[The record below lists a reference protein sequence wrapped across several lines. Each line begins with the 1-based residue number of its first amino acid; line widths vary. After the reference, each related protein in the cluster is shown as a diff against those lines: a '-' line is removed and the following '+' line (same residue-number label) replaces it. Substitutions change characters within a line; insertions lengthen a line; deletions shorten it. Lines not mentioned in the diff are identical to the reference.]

1 MSGHPRTTEVSADAA
16 RLWLVPA
23 LVLALTLGLTLFA
36 WHRSRASEDAR
47 EAERFEEEL
56 MQAQV
61 TINRATAG
69 YINSLRTVQAYLH
82 TQREFFPNAW
92 RTLVRGMEW
101 KKRFPAL
108 LDFGVAASEEDGV
121 LRVVFAESRAE
132 HGWHQPGADFAENE
146 RYVRVTRAAAQQ
158 HSPQATE
165 IFELAP
171 GQRGVVLFIPLWQD
185 GLPFR
190 NDGTSAAVR
199 GFVFAS
205 MDPAAFYS
213 EWIETLPHQP
223 LNLELVGS
231 HPMNQP
237 PLVVGRGQAFERVI
251 TLPGVGQPWDVRCTR
266 GPGFADVAAHRGSTA
281 LLGGGLGVSALS
293 FGLALMQA
301 RRRREVETRVEE
313 RTAELRRAEEEL
325 RAALAQERALHEMK
339 TRFVH
344 LISHEFRTPL
354 GVILTSAE
362 MMERYAAR
370 LQDEERTTYLH
381 DISAATRHMTG
392 LIEQVLLHGRSE
404 AGRFDRKPLA
414 IGLSALAAEWAAQTR
429 AAYPHIDGITVRV
442 ENCDAPAHGDPTLL
456 RAIFTNLLGNAAKY
470 SPPGAGVA
478 FTITREYGDAVF
490 SVRDHGPGIPVDD
503 QARLFTPFHR
513 AANVTHVPGTGLG
526 LVIVKHCVDTHGGS
540 IALHST
546 PQGTEATVRLPL
558 FSAT

>member
-1 MSGHPRTTEVSADAA
+1 M
-16 RLWLVPA
+16 PA
-23 LVLALTLGLTLFA
+23 LVLALTLSLTLAA

-47 EAERFEEEL
+47 ETERFEDEL

-92 RTLVRGMEW
+92 RTLVHGMEW
-101 KKRFPAL
+101 QKQFPAL
-108 LDFGVAASEEDGV
+108 LDFGVAASEESGA
-121 LRVVFAESRAE
+121 LRVVFAESRAA

-146 RYVRVTRAAAQQ
+146 RYLRVTRAAVQQ
-158 HSPQATE
+158 HTPQATE
-165 IFELAP
+165 VFELAP
-171 GQRGVVLFIPLWQD
+171 GQSGVVLFIPVWQD
-185 GLPFR
+185 GRPFR
-190 NDGTSAAVR
+190 SDGTSAAVR
-199 GFVFAS
+199 GFIFAS
-205 MDPAAFYS
+205 LNPAAFYS
-213 EWIETLPHQP
+213 EWLETLPHRC
-223 LNLELVGS
+223 LSVELIRS
-231 HPMNQP
+231 HPLDQP
-237 PLVVGRGQAFERVI
+237 PLVAGRGSTFERII

-266 GPGFADVAAHRGSTA
+266 GPGFADAAAHRGSSA

-293 FGLALMQA
+293 CGLALMQA
-301 RRRREVETRVEE
+301 RRRREVEVRVEE

-370 LQDEERTTYLH
+370 LPDEERTTYLH
-381 DISAATRHMTG
+381 DISAATRHMNG

-404 AGRFDRKPLA
+404 AGRFERQHLA
-414 IGLSALAAEWAAQTR
+414 VGLPALAAEWAAQTR
-429 AAYPHIDGITVRV
+429 SAFPHLGGITVRV
-442 ENCDAPAHGDPTLL
+442 ENCDASAHGDPTLL

-470 SPPGAGVA
+470 SPPGADVE
-478 FTITREYGDAVF
+478 FTITRERDDAIF
-490 SVRDHGPGIPVDD
+490 SVRDHGPGIPAEDHA
-503 QARLFTPFHR
+503 QLFTPFHR
-513 AANVTHVPGTGLG
+513 AANVAHVPGTGLG
-526 LVIVKHCVDTHGGS
+526 LVIVKHCVETHGGS

-546 PQGTEATVRLPL
+546 PEGTEATVRLPL
-558 FSAT
+558 FSAA